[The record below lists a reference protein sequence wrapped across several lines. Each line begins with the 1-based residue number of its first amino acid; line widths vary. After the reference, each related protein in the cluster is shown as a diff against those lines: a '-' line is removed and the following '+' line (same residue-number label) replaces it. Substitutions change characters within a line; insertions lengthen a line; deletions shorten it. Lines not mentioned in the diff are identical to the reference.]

1 MRVGKRAAF
10 FASLT
15 VLGLALGGTAGAAE
29 RAQPR
34 AGGKCDQLLPDVY
47 DRVSPGVVSIAAT
60 SVNPY
65 RLRDRVSHVVGTGTI
80 IDPAGLVLTNS
91 HVVFGRQSIQVTLAD
106 GTALPAEV
114 VGADPIFDI
123 AVVRVPVPRGAKLL
137 TLPLGDSDAIRVG
150 EDAMAIGNPL
160 GLDQT
165 LTRGVV
171 SAMNRVLPETPFSLM
186 APLIQVDTPINPG
199 NSGGPLLNRCGEVIG
214 VTSSIIAEADRIGFA
229 IPINLVKAALPS
241 LLERGRVLRPWLGF
255 HGQIVPESLRL
266 FLRAPLVEGLLVEA
280 IEPGSPAAS
289 MGLQGGRL
297 EVVIGED
304 EFLLGGDI
312 VTQINGISVGQP
324 EALERVMRGLRIG
337 ARVVLTVFRDG
348 QDREVTYELP
358 ERPLQAVDLP
368 ERRMTAG
375 QVPPVARGVRA
386 GQPGRAGGAG
396 PGALSR

>member
-1 MRVGKRAAF
+1 
-10 FASLT
+10 
-15 VLGLALGGTAGAAE
+15 
-29 RAQPR
+29 
-34 AGGKCDQLLPDVY
+34 
-47 DRVSPGVVSIAAT
+47 VSPGVVSIAAT

-65 RLRDRVSHVVGTGTI
+65 RLSDRVSHVVGAGAI
-80 IDPAGLVLTNS
+80 IDRAGLVLTNS

-123 AVVRVPVPRGAKLL
+123 AVVRVPVPLGTRLL

-150 EDAMAIGNPL
+150 EDAIAIGNPL

-186 APLIQVDTPINPG
+186 VPLIQVDTPINPG

-214 VTSSIIAEADRIGFA
+214 VTSAIIAEADRIGFA
-229 IPINLVKAALPS
+229 IPINLVKTALPS
-241 LLERGRVLRPWLGF
+241 LLARGRVVRPWLGF

-280 IEPGSPAAS
+280 IEPGSPAAA

-297 EVVIGED
+297 EVVIGGQ

-312 VTQINGISVGQP
+312 VTRINGISVGQP
-324 EALERVMRGLRIG
+324 EALERVMRGLRVG
-337 ARVVLTVFRDG
+337 GRVVLTVFQDG
-348 QDREVTYELP
+348 QGREVAYDLP
-358 ERPLQAVDLP
+358 ERPLQAVDLR
-368 ERRMTAG
+368 ERRTTAG
-375 QVPPVARGVRA
+375 QVPPVARSPDRA
-386 GQPGRAGGAG
+386 AGAGRWRQPGTLPR
-396 PGALSR
+396 